1 MYLPQQHTCWARRAK
16 TNKRR
21 VFTSSILVLQAPQ
34 CESSPGC
41 RVAGQMPPA
50 SPLSAER
57 LSTRTL
63 SPQRGK
69 PVLLFP
75 MAVAALGGPLDP
87 GGGPTTGTLPASQ
100 WVRGQ
105 GEVVLASDPKF
116 HRVYFLK
123 VESEEEEWVSQ
134 WRLWKCETI
143 PHSPF
148 FLFFIFISPA
158 VHFLPKMTPTLSVAV
173 RILEK
178 KVGVNLQIHVECQ
191 SDMITASCRR
201 TVASFFWW
209 KFPIF

>member
-1 MYLPQQHTCWARRAK
+1 MLNWKGQNWSGSFYLPQQHMSWVCNAK
-16 TNKRR
+16 TNRRR
-21 VFTSSILVLQAPQ
+21 VFTSSILVLRAPR
-34 CESSPGC
+34 CESSAGC

-50 SPLSAER
+50 SRPSADR
-57 LSTRTL
+57 LSTRML

-87 GGGPTTGTLPASQ
+87 SGGPTIGTLPASQ

-123 VESEEEEWVSQ
+123 VESEEEECVSQ

-148 FLFFIFISPA
+148 FFIFY
-158 VHFLPKMTPTLSVAV
+158 LS
-173 RILEK
+173 R
-178 KVGVNLQIHVECQ
+178 
-191 SDMITASCRR
+191 SSFSYRR
-201 TVASFFWW
+201 QKHGKDSACVIW
-209 KFPIF
+209 KRGQKRLLRCL